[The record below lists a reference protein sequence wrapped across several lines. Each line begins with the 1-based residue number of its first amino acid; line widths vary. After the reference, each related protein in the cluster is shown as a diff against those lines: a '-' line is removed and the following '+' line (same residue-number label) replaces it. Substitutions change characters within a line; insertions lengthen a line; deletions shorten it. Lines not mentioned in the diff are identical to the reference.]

1 MSALTDTYRF
11 WFALRNV
18 PGVGSVLFK
27 RLLIAFGSPE
37 AIFHAQEQN
46 LRQIKG
52 MTPRIMKGIQQNRNH
67 CPDDEIRAIERAGFK
82 IAAINDPHYPT
93 LLLHIPDPPPLLTY
107 LGTLDNIAPC
117 IAIVGSRKATT
128 YGLQTAFKLG
138 HNLAHNGFQ
147 IVSGMAMGI
156 DTAAHKGAIKAG
168 GRTLAVL
175 GCGLKNIYPRENR
188 QLYHDIA
195 DNGAVIS
202 EFSLDSI
209 PDARHF
215 PMRNRIIAGMSTGTI
230 VVEAAARS
238 GSLITARLTG
248 EYNREVFAVPGSV
261 QSFQSTGTHSLLKQG
276 AKLVENELDV
286 IEELGHMVH
295 PAPPQNTGKA
305 PDDSKGHNFKPDMT
319 EQKILNCLGPY
330 PVHIDTII
338 EQSGLDAGSVNA
350 SLLCLELKGVV
361 KQTPGNYFFVVEETS

>member
-1 MSALTDTYRF
+1 MSTLIDKYRF

-27 RLLIAFGSPE
+27 RLMTAFGSPE
-37 AIFHAQEQN
+37 AVLNAPEQD

-52 MTPRIMKGIQQNRNH
+52 MSPRILKGIEQNRRNR
-67 CPDDEIRAIERAGFK
+67 PDDEIRGIERAGFQ
-82 IAAINDPHYPT
+82 IAAMNDPHYPA

-117 IAIVGSRKATT
+117 IAIVGSRRATA
-128 YGLQTAFKLG
+128 YGVHTAFKLG
-138 HNLAHNGFQ
+138 HDLARKGFQ

-156 DTAAHKGAIKAG
+156 DTAAHKGAMKAG
-168 GRTLAVL
+168 GKTLAVL
-175 GCGLKNIYPRENR
+175 GCGLKTIYPRENR

-202 EFSLDSI
+202 EFSINSI

-238 GSLITARLTG
+238 GSLITARLTA
-248 EYNREVFAVPGSV
+248 EYNREVFAVPGSI

-295 PAPPQNTGKA
+295 PAPPSSPAKA
-305 PDDSKGHNFKPDMT
+305 PNDSQGHVFKPDAP
-319 EQKILNCLGPY
+319 EQQILNCLGPY

-338 EQSGLDAGSVNA
+338 EQSGLDAGVVNA

-361 KQTPGNYFFVVEETS
+361 TQTPGNYFFVVEETS